1 MKNKQTTI
9 FKIIVIMLI
18 AVSLLFVGCG
28 KKPPQDSGSSNVGG
42 SISDAGGGSTPIE
55 PPAEAPVT
63 VTHTS
68 WKILEGEIS
77 ETTVHKYVTDKQGP
91 KIVIV
96 GGIHGDENAGWTAAL
111 RLVNTISQ
119 EKGICGEILL
129 IPQANILA
137 DNALVR
143 YNVQGLGVTFSDLN
157 RSFEVGRESTAKSE
171 TIKISNALVEVVD
184 EFIGNC
190 QVKEDYDLCI
200 IDLHESRGSYTEG
213 TAAAGYLGDQLI
225 CKNNPFFMEDLLI
238 HYNENYKQLGDV
250 DFRTEEAVKD
260 GSFSLN
266 FSTKYPDATV
276 FTIETNRGYKNKVNT
291 ISLEKRVS
299 QQLNI
304 LQALF
309 DLAWQRI

>member
-1 MKNKQTTI
+1 
-9 FKIIVIMLI
+9 MLI
-18 AVSLLFVGCG
+18 AVSLLLVGC
-28 KKPPQDSGSSNVGG
+28 KDTPQGN
-42 SISDAGGGSTPIE
+42 E
-55 PPAEAPVT
+55 PPVETPVE
-63 VTHTS
+63 VTHTF

-77 ETTVHKYVTDKQGP
+77 ETTVHKYVTNKPGP

-96 GGIHGDENAGWTAAL
+96 GGIHGDEDAGWTAAL

-137 DNALVR
+137 DNARVR
-143 YNVQGLGVTFSDLN
+143 YNVKGMGVTFSDLN
-157 RSFEVGRESTAKSE
+157 RSFAVGRDSAAKSE
-171 TIKISNALVEVVD
+171 TIKISNALVEVID
-184 EFIGNC
+184 EFIDDHEIVN
-190 QVKEDYDLCI
+190 EYDLCI

-213 TAAAGYLGDQLI
+213 TAAKGYLGDQLI
-225 CKNNPFFMEDLLI
+225 CRNNPFFMEDLLI
-238 HYNENYKQLGDV
+238 HYNENYKELGDPN
-250 DFRTEEAVKD
+250 FRTEEAVTD

-266 FSTKYPDATV
+266 FTTNYPDATV
-276 FTIETNRGYKNKVNT
+276 FTIETNRGYKNSVNT
-291 ISLEKRVS
+291 ISLEKRVT

>member
-1 MKNKQTTI
+1 
-9 FKIIVIMLI
+9 MLI
-18 AVSLLFVGCG
+18 AVSLLLVGCG
-28 KKPPQDSGSSNVGG
+28 NTSQGGGSTGGNGSSSSTG
-42 SISDAGGGSTPIE
+42 SNTGSSDSTPIE
-55 PPAEAPVT
+55 PPVEIPAN

-68 WKILEGEIS
+68 WKILKGKIT
-77 ETTVHKYVTDKQGP
+77 ETTVHKYVTDKPGP

-96 GGIHGDENAGWTAAL
+96 GGIHGDEDAGWTAAL

-143 YNVQGLGVTFSDLN
+143 YNVKGMGVTFSDLN
-157 RSFEVGRESTAKSE
+157 RSFEVGRESTAKSA
-171 TIKISNALVEVVD
+171 TIEISDALVETID
-184 EFIGNC
+184 EFIGDY
-190 QVKEDYDLCI
+190 QIEEDYDLCI

-213 TAAAGYLGDQLI
+213 TAAKGFLGDQLI
-225 CKNNPFFMEDLLI
+225 CKNNPFFMEDLLD
-238 HYNENYKQLGDV
+238 HYNSNYRELGDP
-250 DFRTEEAVKD
+250 DFRTEESVTD

-266 FSTKYPDATV
+266 FSTKYRKATV
-276 FTIETNRGYKNKVNT
+276 FTIETNRGYKNGTNT
-291 ISLEKRVS
+291 IALEKRVS

-309 DLAWQRI
+309 DLAWQRIQLINLQN

>member
-1 MKNKQTTI
+1 MKNKQNAI
-9 FKIIVIMLI
+9 SKFIVIMLI
-18 AVSLLFVGCG
+18 AVSLLLVGC
-28 KKPPQDSGSSNVGG
+28 KDTPQGN
-42 SISDAGGGSTPIE
+42 E
-55 PPAEAPVT
+55 PPVETPVE
-63 VTHTS
+63 VTHTF

-77 ETTVHKYVTDKQGP
+77 ETTVHKYVTNKPGP

-96 GGIHGDENAGWTAAL
+96 GGIHGDEDAGWTAAL

-143 YNVQGLGVTFSDLN
+143 YNVKGMGVTFSDLN
-157 RSFEVGRESTAKSE
+157 RSFAVGRDSAAKSE
-171 TIKISNALVEVVD
+171 TIKISNALVEVID
-184 EFIGNC
+184 EFIDDHEIVN
-190 QVKEDYDLCI
+190 EYDLCI

-213 TAAAGYLGDQLI
+213 TAAKGYLGDQLI
-225 CKNNPFFMEDLLI
+225 CRNNPFFMEDLLI
-238 HYNENYKQLGDV
+238 HYNENYKELGDPN
-250 DFRTEEAVKD
+250 FRTEEAVTD

-266 FSTKYPDATV
+266 FTTNYPDATV
-276 FTIETNRGYKNKVNT
+276 FTIETNRGYKNGTNT
-291 ISLEKRVS
+291 IALEKRVS

>member
-1 MKNKQTTI
+1 
-9 FKIIVIMLI
+9 MLI
-18 AVSLLFVGCG
+18 AVSLLLVGC
-28 KKPPQDSGSSNVGG
+28 KDTPQGN
-42 SISDAGGGSTPIE
+42 E
-55 PPAEAPVT
+55 PPVETPVE
-63 VTHTS
+63 VTHTF

-77 ETTVHKYVTDKQGP
+77 ETTVHKYVTNKPGP

-96 GGIHGDENAGWTAAL
+96 GGIHGDEDAGWTAAL

-143 YNVQGLGVTFSDLN
+143 YNVKGMGVTFSDLN
-157 RSFEVGRESTAKSE
+157 RSFAVGRDSAAKSE
-171 TIKISNALVEVVD
+171 TIKISNALVEVID
-184 EFIGNC
+184 EFIDDHEIVN
-190 QVKEDYDLCI
+190 EYDLCI

-213 TAAAGYLGDQLI
+213 TAAKGYLGDQLI
-225 CKNNPFFMEDLLI
+225 CRNNPFFMEDLLI
-238 HYNENYKQLGDV
+238 HYNENYKELGDPN
-250 DFRTEEAVKD
+250 FRTEESVTD

-266 FSTKYPDATV
+266 FSTKYRKATV
-276 FTIETNRGYKNKVNT
+276 FTIETNRGYKNGTNT
-291 ISLEKRVS
+291 IALEKRVS

-309 DLAWQRI
+309 DLAWQRIQLINLQN

>member
-1 MKNKQTTI
+1 
-9 FKIIVIMLI
+9 MLI
-18 AVSLLFVGCG
+18 AVSLLLVGC
-28 KKPPQDSGSSNVGG
+28 KDTPQGN
-42 SISDAGGGSTPIE
+42 E
-55 PPAEAPVT
+55 PPVETPVE
-63 VTHTS
+63 VTHTF

-77 ETTVHKYVTDKQGP
+77 ETTVHKYVTNKPGP

-96 GGIHGDENAGWTAAL
+96 GGIHGDEDAGWTAAL

-143 YNVQGLGVTFSDLN
+143 YNVKGMGVTFSDLN
-157 RSFEVGRESTAKSE
+157 RSFAVGRDSAAKSE
-171 TIKISNALVEVVD
+171 TIKISNALVEVID
-184 EFIGNC
+184 EFIDDHEIVN
-190 QVKEDYDLCI
+190 EYDLCI

-213 TAAAGYLGDQLI
+213 TAAKGYLGDQLI
-225 CKNNPFFMEDLLI
+225 CRNNPFFMEDLLI
-238 HYNENYKQLGDV
+238 HYNENYKELGDPN
-250 DFRTEEAVKD
+250 FRTEEAVTD

-266 FSTKYPDATV
+266 FTTNYPDATV
-276 FTIETNRGYKNKVNT
+276 FTIETNRGYKNGTNT
-291 ISLEKRVS
+291 IALEKRVS

-309 DLAWQRI
+309 DLAWQRIQLINLQN

>member
-1 MKNKQTTI
+1 
-9 FKIIVIMLI
+9 MLI
-18 AVSLLFVGCG
+18 AVSLLLVGC
-28 KKPPQDSGSSNVGG
+28 KDTPQGN
-42 SISDAGGGSTPIE
+42 E
-55 PPAEAPVT
+55 PPVETPVE
-63 VTHTS
+63 VTHTF

-77 ETTVHKYVTDKQGP
+77 ETTVHKYVTNKPGP

-96 GGIHGDENAGWTAAL
+96 GGIHGDEDAGWTAAL

-143 YNVQGLGVTFSDLN
+143 YNVKGMGVTFSDLN
-157 RSFEVGRESTAKSE
+157 RSFAVGRDSAAKSE
-171 TIKISNALVEVVD
+171 TIKISNALVEVID
-184 EFIGNC
+184 EFIDDHEIVN
-190 QVKEDYDLCI
+190 EYDLCI

-213 TAAAGYLGDQLI
+213 TAAKGYLGDQLI
-225 CKNNPFFMEDLLI
+225 CRNNPFFMEDLLI
-238 HYNENYKQLGDV
+238 HYNENYKELGDPN
-250 DFRTEEAVKD
+250 FRTEESVTD

-266 FSTKYPDATV
+266 FSTKYRKATV
-276 FTIETNRGYKNKVNT
+276 FTIETNRGYKNGTNT
-291 ISLEKRVS
+291 IALEKRVS

>member
-1 MKNKQTTI
+1 
-9 FKIIVIMLI
+9 MLI
-18 AVSLLFVGCG
+18 AVSLLLVGC
-28 KKPPQDSGSSNVGG
+28 KDTPQGN
-42 SISDAGGGSTPIE
+42 E
-55 PPAEAPVT
+55 PPVETPVE
-63 VTHTS
+63 VTHTF

-77 ETTVHKYVTDKQGP
+77 ETTVHKYVTNKPGP

-96 GGIHGDENAGWTAAL
+96 GGIHGDEDAGWTAAL

-143 YNVQGLGVTFSDLN
+143 YNVKGMGVTFSDLN
-157 RSFEVGRESTAKSE
+157 RSFAVGRDSAAKSE
-171 TIKISNALVEVVD
+171 TIKISNALVEVID
-184 EFIGNC
+184 EFIDDHEIVN
-190 QVKEDYDLCI
+190 EYDLCI

-213 TAAAGYLGDQLI
+213 TAAKGYLGDQLI
-225 CKNNPFFMEDLLI
+225 CRNNPFFMEDLLI
-238 HYNENYKQLGDV
+238 HYNENYKELGDPN
-250 DFRTEEAVKD
+250 FRTEEAVTD

-266 FSTKYPDATV
+266 FTTNYPDATV
-276 FTIETNRGYKNKVNT
+276 FTIETNRGYKNGTNT
-291 ISLEKRVS
+291 IALEKRVS